1 MYCLCY
7 STIQMSLKNFII
19 DDKTKKLQ
27 ISFVICLRKKVN
39 LGETKMVDA
48 PGKIQNFFL
57 SL

>member
-7 STIQMSLKNFII
+7 LTIQMSLKNVII

-27 ISFVICLRKKVN
+27 ISFVICLTEKVN

-57 SL
+57 S

>member
-7 STIQMSLKNFII
+7 LTIQMSLKNFII

-27 ISFVICLRKKVN
+27 ISFVICLTEEVN
-39 LGETKMVDA
+39 LGVTKMVDA

-57 SL
+57 S

>member
-7 STIQMSLKNFII
+7 LTIQMSLKNVII

-27 ISFVICLRKKVN
+27 ISFVICLREKVN

-57 SL
+57 S